1 MGNRV
6 KGRPKKSSIKAN
18 SHSKM
23 GSKRKLSR
31 MGKKQKKN
39 HAGLEATFVGRSKC
53 LKMLQITIKD
63 FRRLCILKGIYPRE
77 PRGRFPGHKK
87 GQTFYHIKDIRAIAH
102 EPVLEKFREFR
113 AFTKKVRR
121 AAGRNEQDE
130 ALRKNA
136 MCPTYT
142 LHHLVRERYPRFND
156 ALSDLDDALTLT
168 YLFAA
173 LPSTANIKPKVVTKA
188 KSLAAAWGAYCST
201 AACITKSFI
210 SVKGI
215 YFEATIRSVPVRW
228 VVPHSF
234 TQFMPEDVDYRV
246 MTTFFEFYETLL
258 HFALYKLYND
268 LEVRYPLPTDGG
280 EVKGSTSF
288 ILGAN
293 LRSLTNALNSTGNI
307 SNIVSE
313 SVEDSDKKE
322 KKGKTKEEKKK
333 EKELIKSV
341 GAALNSINEDSDSE
355 DEEDDVDVAGPLKA
369 ALESMADDEARTVLP
384 GGNLELDDESM
395 KRRRLFSGFKFFL
408 SREVPRGYLELVS
421 LAFGGIV
428 GWEGPNS
435 PISANDPSI
444 THHVVDRPKLP
455 ASYSNLPKSREFIQP
470 QWILDCANNVF
481 LLPVAKYSVGVTLPP
496 HLSPWVDNEEEGYKP
511 AYAEE
516 IERLKNGEPAVAEND
531 DQMETDEAADEAE
544 EEMEDAATKEKDSDT
559 EEESDDE
566 SEEEEEDPA
575 AKKKQDKKKLVAK
588 KARAEQRRKQEE
600 EEAHALAKTMMS
612 RKASHLYGRMQ
623 HGIGKRTAKVENLR
637 NKRKAIEEENRSKRK
652 DTLGRTP
659 LKQKVDRLRKERKR
673 LEDEY
678 SNPTGV
684 STKKSK
690 KKRRS
695 T

>member
-6 KGRPKKSSIKAN
+6 KGRAKKSSIKAA

-31 MGKKQKKN
+31 MGKKQKKHN
-39 HAGLEATFVGRSKC
+39 AGLEATFIGRSKC

-63 FRRLCILKGIYPRE
+63 FRRLCILKGIFPRE

-102 EPVLEKFREFR
+102 EPILEKFREFR
-113 AFTKKVRR
+113 SFTKKVRR

-156 ALSDLDDALTLT
+156 AISDLDDALTLT

-173 LPSTANIKPKVVTKA
+173 LPSTTNIKAKVVNKA
-188 KSLAAAWGAYCST
+188 KTLAAAWGAYCST

-215 YFEATIRSVPVRW
+215 YLEATIRGVPVRW

-258 HFALYKLYND
+258 NFTLYKLYND
-268 LEVRYPLPTDGG
+268 IEVRYPLVSGGG
-280 EVKGSTSF
+280 EVKGSASY

-293 LRSLTNALNSTGNI
+293 LRSLTNALKSTGNI

-313 SVEDSDKKE
+313 SVQGNDKKE
-322 KKGKTKEEKKK
+322 KKKSKEDRKK

-341 GAALNSINEDSDSE
+341 GAALNKINEDSDSE
-355 DEEDDVDVAGPLKA
+355 EEEDDVDVAGPLKA
-369 ALESMADDEARTVLP
+369 ALECMADDEARAVVP
-384 GGNLELDDESM
+384 GGKLDLDDESM

-408 SREVPRGYLELVS
+408 SREVPRGYLELVC

-435 PISANDPSI
+435 PLSANDPTI

-455 ASYSNLPKSREFIQP
+455 VSYCNLPKSREFIQP

-481 LLPVAKYSVGVTLPP
+481 LLPIAKYSIGVALPP

-516 IERLKNGEPAVAEND
+516 LERLKNGEPAV
-531 DQMETDEAADEAE
+531 METDDDNNMDIEETAGDEKMGVPE
-544 EEMEDAATKEKDSDT
+544 EERDSETED
-559 EEESDDE
+559 ESEDE
-566 SEEEEEDPA
+566 SEEEEELITN
-575 AKKKQDKKKLVAK
+575 KKKQDKKKLAAK
-588 KARAEQRRKQEE
+588 KARAEKRQKEQED
-600 EEAHALAKTMMS
+600 EAHALAKTMMS

-623 HGIGKRTAKVENLR
+623 HGIAQRNAKVDNLK
-637 NKRKAIEEENRSKRK
+637 NKRKAIEDEDRSKKK
-652 DTLGRTP
+652 DNLGRTA
-659 LKQKVDRLRKERKR
+659 LKQKVDRLRSERKD
-673 LEDEY
+673 LEDKY
-678 SNPTGV
+678 SNPAGMTKK
-684 STKKSK
+684 STKKKRSSTK
-690 KKRRS
+690 K
-695 T
+695 